1 MELFIGETEEFFVRN
16 QVTGSDAQD
25 DAATREVI
33 EKGHTLGDMEGVVKR
48 KTNHRGAETDTVS
61 VGSRLGEGHFRCRHG
76 LPTTG
81 VMLAN
86 EKLVEVQRV
95 RVVNQQDVTIER
107 QRRILGWQM
116 KWHHKE

>member
-33 EKGHTLGDMEGVVKR
+33 EKGHTLGDMEGMMEGE
-48 KTNHRGAETDTVS
+48 TDHRSAEADTVS
-61 VGSRLGEGHFRCRHG
+61 VGSRFGEGHFRCRHG

-81 VMLAN
+81 VMFAD
-86 EKLVEVQRV
+86 EKLVEIQRV
-95 RVVNQQDVTIER
+95 RVVNQRDVTIKR

-116 KWHHKE
+116 KRHHKE